1 MSEIARPRGLGRGLS
16 ALLGEPVRTEAPRPA
31 LGQAQPERA
40 PIEPPRNVFELPI
53 TNAQQPQA
61 VAPEPVAPVV
71 SEPVAPPVAV
81 APVTEASAPA
91 QVGSDVGPRS
101 IPIDL
106 VQRNPQQPR
115 KHFDEA
121 DLSELASSIKTHGV
135 LQPILVRPI
144 ADGRFEIVAGE
155 RRWRAA
161 QRAGLHTIPAV
172 IRELNEVEV
181 LEIAIVENVQRAD
194 LNPIEEAQGFQ
205 ALIDRFGRTQEEI
218 ADAVG
223 IKAEVAAITARA
235 MNGELDFHEALRTRV
250 ALVKGLERKVL
261 EEIRRERITL
271 ASGGRALV
279 QTMKAYGAYTSLVSG
294 GFTYFADYYAKRIGF
309 DEAIAN
315 VLEFDGEKLT
325 GTVADPIVDKTTK
338 LTRLQALA
346 LEQSVP
352 MSMTLAVGDGANDL
366 DMIKAAGMGVALHAK
381 PVVAEQA
388 GVRIDH
394 GDLTALLY
402 LQGFEEDDFV
412 R

>member
-31 LGQAQPERA
+31 FGQAQPERA

-223 IKAEVAAITARA
+223 KSRPHIANMLRLLKLPEDLQEMVRDGRLSSGHARAILTSPDPRGLAQKAISEGLNVREVERLAQVAKDEKHGPRASVVAA
-235 MNGELDFHEALRTRV
+235 EAKNADTR
-250 ALVKGLERKVL
+250 
-261 EEIRRERITL
+261 
-271 ASGGRALV
+271 
-279 QTMKAYGAYTSLVSG
+279 
-294 GFTYFADYYAKRIGF
+294 
-309 DEAIAN
+309 
-315 VLEFDGEKLT
+315 
-325 GTVADPIVDKTTK
+325 
-338 LTRLQALA
+338 A
-346 LEQSVP
+346 LEQSISNALGLEVTI
-352 MSMTLAVGDGANDL
+352 SDKNGAGEVKIAYKSLEQL
-366 DMIKAAGMGVALHAK
+366 DDVIRRLRG
-381 PVVAEQA
+381 
-388 GVRIDH
+388 
-394 GDLTALLY
+394 
-402 LQGFEEDDFV
+402 GF
-412 R
+412 